1 MRLTT
6 RTNLAMRALMFC
18 AVNADRVMRRQEVS
32 DACAGSGNHLAQVI
46 HQLGRKGYLR
56 TIRGRAGGVQLA
68 RAPAEITVG
77 QVFRDFEGS
86 LPYTDCIG
94 PSEGGTG
101 ERCPLIGHCRLTCT
115 LAEAL
120 AAFYARLDRTTL
132 ADLVEG
138 NRPLETILR
147 AA

>member
-18 AVNADRVMRRQEVS
+18 AVNADRIVRRQEVS
-32 DACAGSGNHLAQVI
+32 TACAGSENHLAQVI
-46 HQLGRKGYLR
+46 HLLGRKGYLR
-56 TIRGRAGGVQLA
+56 TTRGRSGGVTLA
-68 RAPAEITVG
+68 RPPEEITVG
-77 QVFRDFEGS
+77 QVFRDFEEV

-94 PSEGGTG
+94 QTGGD
-101 ERCPLIGHCRLTCT
+101 CPLIGHCRLTCV

-120 AAFYARLDRTTL
+120 AAFYGRLDRTTL
-132 ADLVEG
+132 AELVRK
-138 NRPLETILR
+138 NDPLENLLR